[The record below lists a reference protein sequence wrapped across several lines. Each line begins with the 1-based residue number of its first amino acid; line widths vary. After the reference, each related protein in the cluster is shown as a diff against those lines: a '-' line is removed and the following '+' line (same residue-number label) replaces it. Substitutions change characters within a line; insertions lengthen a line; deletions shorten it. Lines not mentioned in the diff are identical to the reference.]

1 MNNPRFLIN
10 IVAILRK
17 STSFCFLGLD
27 NKNTEKLVEYGCML
41 LELSARKTFWHII
54 NYVKDHIFVNSMMLS
69 KCNQVVL
76 VLYESNSLT
85 IEHKKYTLAQSR
97 SPG

>member
-27 NKNTEKLVEYGCML
+27 NKNTEMLVEYGCML
-41 LELSARKTFWHII
+41 LELYASKTFWHII

-69 KCNQVVL
+69 KCKQIAL
-76 VLYESNSLT
+76 VLN
-85 IEHKKYTLAQSR
+85 KYNKI
-97 SPG
+97 

>member
-27 NKNTEKLVEYGCML
+27 NKNKSL
-41 LELSARKTFWHII
+41 LNMDVCF
-54 NYVKDHIFVNSMMLS
+54 
-69 KCNQVVL
+69 
-76 VLYESNSLT
+76 
-85 IEHKKYTLAQSR
+85 
-97 SPG
+97 